1 MSTTSPTLEPQD
13 NLSSPLT
20 SPMGMTPDVTPTS
33 TASPDPDPKLAASPV
48 TIVAGYRPGI
58 VGAALTMHLNF
69 YSKVNGWGIEF
80 ETSAG
85 KSLCELMTRL
95 HRPKVQAWSA
105 VRTVSV
111 PTQNSGMLAQEQ
123 IVGVVFVDGE
133 CLGEEGVCRLRAFI
147 VDESARGLGAGK
159 ALFGAAMDFAREMGF
174 RECRL
179 STMASLLVAR
189 KMYEKE
195 GFEQVSEE
203 WSETW
208 GVPVMQL
215 HYVWRRDRG
224 QG

>member
-1 MSTTSPTLEPQD
+1 MHNSTDLMGIAEPQD
-13 NLSSPLT
+13 NLMIPSLPDSIST
-20 SPMGMTPDVTPTS
+20 TPDIFGPNQ
-33 TASPDPDPKLAASPV
+33 KLGASPV

-69 YSKVNGWGIEF
+69 YSRVNGWGIEF

-95 HRPKVQAWSA
+95 HKPVNQAWSA
-105 VRTVSV
+105 VRTV
-111 PTQNSGMLAQEQ
+111 PAQDPGMLAQEQ

-133 CLGEEGVCRLRAFI
+133 SLGEEGVARLRAFI

-159 ALFGAAMDFAREMGF
+159 ALFRAAMDFVRETGF

-179 STMASLLVAR
+179 STMASLSIAR
-189 KMYEKE
+189 KIYEKE

-203 WSETW
+203 WSDTW

-224 QG
+224 QGEEI